1 MKNREIRVEILK
13 KGLKHYEVAEA
24 CGVSTY
30 TFSHW
35 LQRELPIPKK
45 QEILRI
51 ISELTE
57 ERADEK
63 R

>member
-1 MKNREIRVEILK
+1 MKNQEIREEIFK
-13 KGLKHYEVAEA
+13 KGLKHYEIAEA
-24 CGVSTY
+24 CGVSSY

-35 LQRELPIPKK
+35 LQRELPTPKK
-45 QEILRI
+45 QEIMRI